1 MALNIPNV
9 MAPDEAFLKSMHEG
23 GNMFSRLMQP
33 MLDRE
38 HQRQAAEQFK
48 QQMDL
53 RKAQFARAGANSDI
67 QRRILEE
74 QLLGLKQRNDPMHEI
89 KQLQMMQQMFG
100 GGNPA
105 NNMQQQSPQQ
115 EMGEGL
121 GMFNPEGLQEAQA
134 MPQQMPQEMPTLGN
148 GINMDAIKNSP
159 IMRGYFKKHF
169 GFDPAAQAPQTPEE
183 KNAAALDLFK
193 QKEAIKAKKE
203 EKLPA
208 AVKTLH
214 ENIIHLSPKAIDAIQ
229 NIMDK
234 PSPFEPWGL
243 GFIKSGQKA
252 AHNKAV
258 TAAAENYSK
267 AKGWPNNT
275 GSIEKAES
283 ILQRGKFETD
293 HDYRNRLRE
302 YQDELRAG
310 IKSSNEFLHP
320 NKINTMQENQQ
331 SQPNIVEYKRVNGK
345 LVPVQG

>member
-23 GNMFSRLMQP
+23 GNMFSRLMHP

-48 QQMDL
+48 EQMAL
-53 RKAQFARAGANSDI
+53 RKAQFSRSGANSDI
-67 QRRILEE
+67 QRKILEE

-100 GGNPA
+100 GENPQM
-105 NNMQQQSPQQ
+105 NQEPMPTQ
-115 EMGEGL
+115 EMGQGL
-121 GMFNPEGLQEAQA
+121 GMFNPEGFQEAQT
-134 MPQQMPQEMPTLGN
+134 MPQQQNAPHN
-148 GINMDAIKNSP
+148 GINMEAIKNSP

-169 GFDPAAQAPQTPEE
+169 GFDPMARSPQTPEE
-183 KNAAALDLFK
+183 KNAAALELFK
-193 QKEAIKAKKE
+193 QKEAIKNEKE

-229 NIMDK
+229 NIIDK

-243 GFIKSGQKA
+243 GMIKSGQKA

-267 AKGWPNNT
+267 AKGWPNT
-275 GSIEKAES
+275 KGSIEKAES
-283 ILQRGKFETD
+283 ILQRGKFESD
-293 HDYRNRLRE
+293 YDYRNRLRE
-302 YQDELRAG
+302 YQEELKQG
-310 IKSSNEFLHP
+310 IHSSNEFLHP
-320 NKINTMQENQQ
+320 NKAMANEN
-331 SQPNIVEYKRVNGK
+331 NEHIIEYHRINGK
-345 LVPVQG
+345 LVPVER